1 MFPNSSIG
9 FSQWPVVFFLDAVVI
24 SEGAFVL
31 KIPYDMHKLFSL
43 PPYLF
48 LPLKNI
54 FNMKSINCR
63 CI

>member
-48 LPLKNI
+48 LPFKKI
-54 FNMKSINCR
+54 FLT
-63 CI
+63 